1 MTFNLET
8 ATAAVQ
14 SGDKEQALKASIWA
28 IGHYEKAIV
37 KANDEAAEAMTLFSV
52 HTLEVCR
59 KFAEHQK
66 GFVKDK
72 TSKLTAPEQK
82 FERDMAF
89 WGFTKPEQVSEK
101 FFTHAKKI
109 ADKEN
114 APLIEA
120 TLKNSTRGYSTLASL
135 YSTIMKAKSKANGA
149 KNANANKRKPAE
161 KLADLIRTAFAY
173 GNKNGMTDETILA
186 AINEQYGKA
195 KAKTEKPAKEK
206 AAA

>member
-1 MTFNLET
+1 MTFNLKT

-28 IGHYEKAIV
+28 IGHYEKAIN
-37 KANDEAAEAMTLFSV
+37 KANDDAAKAMTLFSV

-59 KFAEHQK
+59 QFAEYQK
-66 GFVKDK
+66 GFIKDK

-82 FERDMAF
+82 FQRDMAF

-114 APLIEA
+114 APLIEE
-120 TLKNSTRGYSTLASL
+120 TLKNSTRGYSTLSSL
-135 YSTIMKAKSKANGA
+135 YSTIMTAKSKANGA
-149 KNANANKRKPAE
+149 KNANASKQSPAE
-161 KLADLIRTAFAY
+161 KLAGLIKTAFAY
-173 GNKNGMTDETILA
+173 GNKNGMSNETILA

-195 KAKTEKPAKEK
+195 QDAVQDTAK
-206 AAA
+206 AA